1 MKRRLLMGLTIVGV
15 GLLSLASV
23 TSCGGESGND
33 TADIVAQASQ
43 MSLADLEAAAEE
55 EMTNSDDTFKVVAL
69 TSTMTSAL
77 KLFSETYDWLPESKT
92 YCKNDYKDAALF
104 TALEQA
110 DSSYFADFA
119 LIQDARS
126 LGDYL
131 EGGLLHN
138 YVPSDYKEMGLAE
151 EDTYPLKGI
160 HFNKIFF
167 VNNTYDL
174 YTEHKFY
181 NIWQVA
187 DPDGVGPASLTR
199 LSFQDPTTE
208 RINMSFLLSLMA
220 PKNETMLE
228 TSYKEYFGKDWAAS
242 DKYKTVGEEYVYSFI
257 NNIAAFHSSDGTTM
271 KETQYEEEANLNP
284 HWVYYGAFAK
294 MKDAAKIG
302 PEVMETVGWD
312 LDLTGF
318 NSFMYTMYSQVV
330 NNAKHPYTACL
341 FARFILTPDCYK
353 AMCYNKITPN
363 KKGEESNQYGY
374 YYPCTNT
381 AGVGYNDNDWS
392 KEEWMKVSV
401 VEDYNYLKDVS
412 TTVVE
417 DIKTAVANRR
427 TQLA

>member
-1 MKRRLLMGLTIVGV
+1 
-15 GLLSLASV
+15 
-23 TSCGGESGND
+23 
-33 TADIVAQASQ
+33 
-43 MSLADLEAAAEE
+43 
-55 EMTNSDDTFKVVAL
+55 MTNSDDTFKVVAL

-151 EDTYPLKGI
+151 KDTYPLKGI

-187 DPDGVGPASLTR
+187 DPDGVGPAPLTR

-208 RINMSFLLSLMA
+208 RINMSFLLSLMS
-220 PKNETMLE
+220 PDNEAMLK
-228 TSYKEYFGKDWAAS
+228 TSYKAYFNKDWAAS

-257 NNIAAFHSSDGTTM
+257 NNIAAFHTSDGTTM
-271 KETQYEEEANLNP
+271 KETQYEEEANLDP

-302 PEVMETVGWD
+302 PEVMKTVGWN

-318 NSFMYTMYSQVV
+318 NSFMYTMYSQIV

-341 FARFILTPDCYK
+341 FARFILTPECYK

-363 KKGEESNQYGY
+363 SKGEESNQYGY

>member
-23 TSCGGESGND
+23 TSCGGESGNN

-151 EDTYPLKGI
+151 KDTYPLKGI

-187 DPDGVGPASLTR
+187 GSESDEDHLSK
-199 LSFQDPTTE
+199 LSFQNPTTE
-208 RINMSFLLSLMA
+208 QINMSFLLSLMS
-220 PKNETMLE
+220 PSNEAMLKE
-228 TSYKEYFGKDWAAS
+228 AYKEYYGKEWAAS
-242 DKYKTVGEEYVYSFI
+242 SEYSTIGEEYVYTFLD
-257 NNIAAFHSSDGTTM
+257 NVATYHGSDGTAM
-271 KETQYEEEANLNP
+271 KETQYKEGEMDE
-284 HWVYYGAFAK
+284 HWVYFGAYSK
-294 MKDAAKIG
+294 MKDAAKTEDG
-302 PEVMETVGWD
+302 KPMKTVGWN
-312 LDLTGF
+312 LELEGF

-353 AMCYNKITPN
+353 AMCYNKVTPN
-363 KKGEESNQYGY
+363 SKGEASNQYGY
-374 YYPCTNT
+374 YYPCTN
-381 AGVGYNDNDWS
+381 ADGVGVNDLDWTKDQWMS
-392 KEEWMKVSV
+392 KSV
-401 VEDYNYLKDVS
+401 VEDYNYLKDVKS
-412 TTVVE
+412 TVVE
-417 DIKTAVANRR
+417 DIKAHIAK
-427 TQLA
+427 

>member
-23 TSCGGESGND
+23 TSCGGESGNN

-119 LIQDARS
+119 LVQDARS

-167 VNNTYDL
+167 CHTSC
-174 YTEHKFY
+174 
-181 NIWQVA
+181 
-187 DPDGVGPASLTR
+187 SL
-199 LSFQDPTTE
+199 
-208 RINMSFLLSLMA
+208 
-220 PKNETMLE
+220 
-228 TSYKEYFGKDWAAS
+228 
-242 DKYKTVGEEYVYSFI
+242 
-257 NNIAAFHSSDGTTM
+257 
-271 KETQYEEEANLNP
+271 
-284 HWVYYGAFAK
+284 
-294 MKDAAKIG
+294 
-302 PEVMETVGWD
+302 
-312 LDLTGF
+312 
-318 NSFMYTMYSQVV
+318 
-330 NNAKHPYTACL
+330 
-341 FARFILTPDCYK
+341 
-353 AMCYNKITPN
+353 
-363 KKGEESNQYGY
+363 
-374 YYPCTNT
+374 
-381 AGVGYNDNDWS
+381 
-392 KEEWMKVSV
+392 
-401 VEDYNYLKDVS
+401 
-412 TTVVE
+412 
-417 DIKTAVANRR
+417 
-427 TQLA
+427 